1 MEYIHDALPVS
12 VQPDDQSPSVSTER
26 AFILANTLPATL
38 GEIRQKHIIPVYSRD
53 NEPLISHG
61 DFIDAAETV
70 VYHAFPRETVLAPAI
85 RLSHPVKGRIPDA
98 KHKPARDLLEH
109 EQTLYYERMA
119 FCIEIPSLAEEVSGN
134 PLALTVGGVKAYNLD
149 SLHNRKGADE
159 HFKVFIG
166 FQNQV
171 CTNLCVWSDGY
182 LADLRVKSLAQ
193 LIDGIMDLVNRF
205 AAHQYLRSLRRMA
218 DYALTERQFAQLIGR
233 CRLYQYLST
242 EQKRTIQPLLL
253 SDTQLNTVARDYYRD
268 RAFCRDD
275 NGDIN
280 LWRVYNLFTGAN
292 KSSYIDT
299 FLDRSL
305 NAYELVTGLSAAL
318 EGGSANWYLH

>member
-1 MEYIHDALPVS
+1 MTVLC
-12 VQPDDQSPSVSTER
+12 QS
-26 AFILANTLPATL
+26 
-38 GEIRQKHIIPVYSRD
+38 GSRVAVVT
-53 NEPLISHG
+53 HG
-61 DFIDAAETV
+61 DFIDAAQTV
-70 VYHAFPRETVLAPAI
+70 VHHLFPRETVLAPAI
-85 RLSHPVKGRIPDA
+85 RLSHPVKGRIPAA

-109 EQTLYYERMA
+109 EQSLYFQRMA
-119 FCIEIPSLAEEVSGN
+119 FCIEIPSLAEEVAGN

-193 LIDGIMDLVNRF
+193 LIDRIMELVNRF
-205 AAHQYLRSLRRMA
+205 SAHQHLRSLRRLA
-218 DYALTERQFAQLIGR
+218 DYSLTERQFAQLIGR
-233 CRLYQYLST
+233 CRLYQHLSI
-242 EQKRTIQPLLL
+242 EQKRIIQPLLL
-253 SDTQLNTVARDYYRD
+253 SDTQFNTVARDYYRD
-268 RAFCRDD
+268 AAFCRDD
-275 NGDIN
+275 SGNIN
-280 LWRVYNLFTGAN
+280 LWRVYNLFTGSN

-305 NAYELVTGLSAAL
+305 NAYELVAGLSTAL
-318 EGGSANWYLH
+318 EGGSANWYLQ